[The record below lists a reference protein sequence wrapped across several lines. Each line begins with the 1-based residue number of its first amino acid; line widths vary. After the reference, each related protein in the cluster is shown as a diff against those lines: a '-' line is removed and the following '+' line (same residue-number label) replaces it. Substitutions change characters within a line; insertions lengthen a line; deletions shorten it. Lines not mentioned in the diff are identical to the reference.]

1 MKNILLKG
9 VDMSKIEVPFTKY
22 LDKTVEIMRDPGLLL
37 VSVDK
42 DGQPNVM
49 AIGWG
54 LIGVI
59 WRKPVFIVAVRP
71 SRYTYKLIEETGDFT
86 VNVPSKDMSDI
97 VEYCGT
103 VSGRDHDKFKEKNL
117 KAVPS
122 KYVKSPIIDQ
132 CLINYECKVIYKTKL
147 EPAIIPRDVKSLFY
161 PGNDYHTLYF
171 GEIQIVH
178 VDEEAITKK
187 L

>member
-1 MKNILLKG
+1 MG
-9 VDMSKIEVPFTKY
+9 KIEIPFIKY
-22 LDKTVEIMRDPGLLL
+22 SEKTMEIMQNPGLLL
-37 VSVDK
+37 VSVGK
-42 DGQPNVM
+42 NGQPNVM

-86 VNVPSKDMSDI
+86 VNVPSKDMSDV

-122 KYVKSPIIDQ
+122 KHVKSPIIDQ
-132 CLINYECKVIYKTKL
+132 CPINYECKVIYKTKL
-147 EPAIIPRDVKSLFY
+147 EPASIPEDVKSLFY

-171 GEIQIVH
+171 GEILIVH
-178 VDEEAITKK
+178 ADEEMITKK